1 MLCLILKKVGL
12 CLIHERLGSIKL
24 TLSCCQNFIVCMAS
38 TDSIISISSI
48 RKGSAHS
55 GASRRTLQV
64 TEKDNEWFIEIRDA
78 FNPDLESD
86 YEMPMPVCICL
97 VPKPLVHVKPEA
109 YTPQLI
115 ALGLYNHF
123 QPELYEMEHYKL
135 AAVKRAITPV
145 FQLSVFENLI
155 EEIVTQVPYICKCS
169 RGLTAPNHDIISWI
183 MAVDGLF
190 LLDLLNTFTNRGEI
204 SQQSTGKKQ
213 PEAYTLLKGVLKLEN
228 QIPIGVLLLDR
239 WTKSW
244 STDLLDLLYHSIT
257 FKKDNGETHP
267 DGLTKERSCL
277 PSEAS
282 PPIGGPITCAVFSD
296 LLNMLS
302 SLKLGKVFKL
312 ITKFCPTDGGTAN
325 VRFDGNTKT
334 FYLPVITLKHTSEVV
349 MRNLV
354 VYETMAKSK
363 TKSLN
368 FKRYTELMSAIVDT
382 IEDVELLKKARVLTT
397 VPNKQKEE
405 AKALESDILS
415 DAEIVETFNEMTKTM
430 ESKDWFID
438 EAIREANK
446 CYNNTEK
453 VKAYRLMKKHIYTSW
468 KILTLFASLLIS
480 LLMALQ
486 TVCDV
491 YSCPGLFH
499 TIKKT

>member
-1 MLCLILKKVGL
+1 
-12 CLIHERLGSIKL
+12 
-24 TLSCCQNFIVCMAS
+24 
-38 TDSIISISSI
+38 
-48 RKGSAHS
+48 
-55 GASRRTLQV
+55 
-64 TEKDNEWFIEIRDA
+64 
-78 FNPDLESD
+78 
-86 YEMPMPVCICL
+86 
-97 VPKPLVHVKPEA
+97 
-109 YTPQLI
+109 
-115 ALGLYNHF
+115 
-123 QPELYEMEHYKL
+123 
-135 AAVKRAITPV
+135 
-145 FQLSVFENLI
+145 
-155 EEIVTQVPYICKCS
+155 
-169 RGLTAPNHDIISWI
+169 
-183 MAVDGLF
+183 
-190 LLDLLNTFTNRGEI
+190 
-204 SQQSTGKKQ
+204 
-213 PEAYTLLKGVLKLEN
+213 
-228 QIPIGVLLLDR
+228 
-239 WTKSW
+239 
-244 STDLLDLLYHSIT
+244 
-257 FKKDNGETHP
+257 
-267 DGLTKERSCL
+267 
-277 PSEAS
+277 
-282 PPIGGPITCAVFSD
+282 
-296 LLNMLS
+296 
-302 SLKLGKVFKL
+302 
-312 ITKFCPTDGGTAN
+312 
-325 VRFDGNTKT
+325 
-334 FYLPVITLKHTSEVV
+334 

>member
-1 MLCLILKKVGL
+1 
-12 CLIHERLGSIKL
+12 
-24 TLSCCQNFIVCMAS
+24 MAS

-48 RKGSAHS
+48 RKGSAHPD
-55 GASRRTLQV
+55 ASRRTLQV

-97 VPKPLVHVKPEA
+97 
-109 YTPQLI
+109 
-115 ALGLYNHF
+115 
-123 QPELYEMEHYKL
+123 
-135 AAVKRAITPV
+135 
-145 FQLSVFENLI
+145 
-155 EEIVTQVPYICKCS
+155 
-169 RGLTAPNHDIISWI
+169 
-183 MAVDGLF
+183 
-190 LLDLLNTFTNRGEI
+190 
-204 SQQSTGKKQ
+204 
-213 PEAYTLLKGVLKLEN
+213 
-228 QIPIGVLLLDR
+228 
-239 WTKSW
+239 W
-244 STDLLDLLYHSIT
+244 STTTRPLDKVLEHRHLLDLLYHSIT

-405 AKALESDILS
+405 AKALESDIVS

-446 CYNNTEK
+446 CYN
-453 VKAYRLMKKHIYTSW
+453 KHRE
-468 KILTLFASLLIS
+468 
-480 LLMALQ
+480 
-486 TVCDV
+486 VCDV

-499 TIKKT
+499 TIKKTWRLDCISVASSCAPLAEGQA